1 MLISPKA
8 ETRPRLLIFH
18 FRIDRYT
25 AASDP
30 SRKLSMS
37 NLKPNHP
44 FSANLTAPGSPTAQS
59 MQTNPSATNPLNHSE
74 YFHSRNAQNGNFQLP
89 GPAAA
94 HHHYIPNAQAAR
106 ISQSPSM
113 VSLPGHKHIRTSSMV
128 GHGSPAGGPAPT
140 SIPPDMAPMPMS
152 SLDASEPRLFP
163 GIVSKSRKGSM
174 VTSRSGLDVGSDD
187 NNVVP
192 EHMTQSLPA
201 IALGKPRPSDD
212 DTAIVEDEDEVG
224 ETA

>member
-1 MLISPKA
+1 MVENHPHLLIS
-8 ETRPRLLIFH
+8 RS
-18 FRIDRYT
+18 RIDRYT

-44 FSANLTAPGSPTAQS
+44 FSANLTAPGSPTAHS

-74 YFHSRNAQNGNFQLP
+74 YFQTRNTQTGNFQLP
-89 GPAAA
+89 APAA
-94 HHHYIPNAQAAR
+94 HHHYVPNAQAAR

-113 VSLPGHKHIRTSSMV
+113 VSLPGHKHTRSSSMV

-140 SIPPDMAPMPMS
+140 TIPPDMAPMPMS

-174 VTSRSGLDVGSDD
+174 VTSRSGVEFGSED
-187 NNVVP
+187 NNVP
-192 EHMTQSLPA
+192 DSMTQSLPA
-201 IALGKPRPSDD
+201 IALGRPRPSDESA
-212 DTAIVEDEDEVG
+212 AIVEDEDEAG